1 MGKKLWIFIFEVH
14 NFEKNVC
21 NLNVWRYTLA
31 ICQQI
36 FCSHRNYSAKPRYGV
51 SSAHCVCSCLC
62 YYLMHKAMINQRH
75 AGIAIFVD
83 SYHGWGWWK
92 WRGETATV
100 DFMWQGEIVRH
111 YLVLFMFCQAFL
123 DVSVHLCLHVCFY
136 LRLVFSDCGGH
147 SMFPLPEHGV
157 QGNWLESFFN
167 QTNAQQEDWWHTW
180 YRMPMLV
187 SGTTLFIR
195 FLGPRR
201 ATLDCGTSGFSPCKV
216 HSCCIGW
223 WFHGL
228 ASWFPL
234 TPNTLPNRLMFISRG
249 LRGWSSEVFNGTIF
263 LIFLAFKD
271 SRNPSDKSP
280 DWLT

>member
-136 LRLVFSDCGGH
+136 LDGFFQTVGDIQCSFYLSTVSRAIGWRVFSIRRTPNKRIGGIRGTECPCWLMEPHCSSVSWAQGGPHWIVALPVFLLARFIHVVLVGDFMALQAGFPLRLILCQIGWCLFPGDCGDGQARF
-147 SMFPLPEHGV
+147 SMEL
-157 QGNWLESFFN
+157 FF
-167 QTNAQQEDWWHTW
+167 
-180 YRMPMLV
+180 
-187 SGTTLFIR
+187 
-195 FLGPRR
+195 
-201 ATLDCGTSGFSPCKV
+201 
-216 HSCCIGW
+216 
-223 WFHGL
+223 
-228 ASWFPL
+228 
-234 TPNTLPNRLMFISRG
+234 
-249 LRGWSSEVFNGTIF
+249 
-263 LIFLAFKD
+263 
-271 SRNPSDKSP
+271 
-280 DWLT
+280 